1 MGGVIVIIIII
12 IIITAASWLI
22 SRSWC
27 FIILTS
33 PPPPPGQCP
42 PQRQRQHRRCSATW
56 LWSWCNLIII
66 IPHSKY
72 EPLGRLD
79 QSQSKQSNTEMWII
93 CCLFFALAHLPRSA
107 KYVQSTTSC
116 LKIIVYVWVFG
127 GGCMNTERWL
137 VPRCWA
143 EVLASNGFV
152 TSREHFSSI
161 FEFFRLETIY
171 FALCRLSLYFTVQ
184 RRVVEP
190 RSREMNQSDMPPSCP
205 LELHSNERVSAS
217 ASPKCAAV
225 QLSILQ
231 SLCLFFCPLLSGCV
245 CCRASNEPLRSYTNK
260 EKAPTSLGPSPW
272 KRLLTT
278 LTFKTLKGR

>member
-27 FIILTS
+27 FIFLTS

-42 PQRQRQHRRCSATW
+42 PQHQRQHRRCSATW

-72 EPLGRLD
+72 EPLGRSD
-79 QSQSKQSNTEMWII
+79 QSIQYRNVDYLLLLARNSFDMSIFQLHNE
-93 CCLFFALAHLPRSA
+93 LF
-107 KYVQSTTSC
+107 KN
-116 LKIIVYVWVFG
+116 IVYVWVFG

-245 CCRASNEPLRSYTNK
+245 CCRASNEPSRSFTNK
-260 EKAPTSLGPSPW
+260 EKAPTSLGPSPGW

-278 LTFKTLKGR
+278 LTFKRLSRH